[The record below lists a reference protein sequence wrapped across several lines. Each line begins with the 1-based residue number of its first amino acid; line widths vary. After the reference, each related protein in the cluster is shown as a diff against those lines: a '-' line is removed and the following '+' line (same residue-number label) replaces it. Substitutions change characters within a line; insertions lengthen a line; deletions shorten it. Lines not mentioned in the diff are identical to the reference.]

1 MMTSIGHIALR
12 WAFNLT
18 QDSYI
23 LVFKGSSLAVL
34 QEGSLWLEIRAGP
47 HKEKRC

>member
-1 MMTSIGHIALR
+1 MIGIGDVMLK

-18 QDSYI
+18 QDSSI

-34 QEGSLWLEIRAGP
+34 QEGSLWLEIRAGA
-47 HKEKRC
+47 HKDKRC